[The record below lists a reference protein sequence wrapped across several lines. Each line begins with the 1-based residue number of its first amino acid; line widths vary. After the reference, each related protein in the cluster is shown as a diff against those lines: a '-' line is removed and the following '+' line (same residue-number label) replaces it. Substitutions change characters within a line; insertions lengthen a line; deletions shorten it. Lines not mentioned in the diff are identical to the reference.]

1 MKDKLFKIIVIVCAV
16 AICYLIFEKFFGSS
30 NDEWQRKID
39 RHAAIADSLHN
50 VVKEIDQRVYRRDSL
65 LVSYIATLNVTLVE
79 LDKEAR
85 KDRARIDS
93 NERKQADA
101 LKTYC
106 EQMRKL
112 NKPAFCN

>member
-1 MKDKLFKIIVIVCAV
+1 MKDKLFKIIVIACAV
-16 AICYLIFEKFFGSS
+16 AICYLLFEKFFGNN

-39 RHAAIADSLHN
+39 RHAAIADSLRD
-50 VVKEIDQRVYRRDSL
+50 VVKEIDRRVHQRDSL

-101 LKTYC
+101 LKAYC
-106 EQMRKL
+106 EQMREL
-112 NKPAFCN
+112 NKPTFCD